1 MGYNILPQSILDRI
15 KVFAEKRNDRNT
27 DVEELDSRYDEI
39 CQDIANRIVDMKM
52 NLYLDGK
59 ITIKSMDML
68 RLDSLVIASNTVDT
82 FADLIG
88 NPLTFDPKRMQKLM
102 ATGGLEC

>member
-1 MGYNILPQSILDRI
+1 MGYNILPQYILDRI

>member
-1 MGYNILPQSILDRI
+1 MGYNFLPLSILDRI
-15 KVFAEKRNDRNT
+15 KTFAEKRNDRNT

-39 CQDIANRIVDMKM
+39 CEDIANRIIDMKM

-59 ITIKSMDML
+59 ITIKSMALL
-68 RLDSLVIASNTVDT
+68 RLDSLIIASNTVDT

-102 ATGGLEC
+102 ASGGMEC